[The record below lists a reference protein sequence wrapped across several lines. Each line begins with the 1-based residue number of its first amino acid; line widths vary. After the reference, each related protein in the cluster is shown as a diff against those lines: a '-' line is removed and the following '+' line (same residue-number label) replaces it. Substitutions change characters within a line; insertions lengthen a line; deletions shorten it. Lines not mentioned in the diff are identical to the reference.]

1 MNGIFCPPWGVYL
14 WEKREIASRNIRPVL
29 GTTHERTN
37 EQTNIQKG
45 ASWGI
50 FFKLLET
57 YKTKHSGCTLYI
69 VQCVVFFT
77 LLYFVCICDEDKFSS
92 LRCLYAGAKTV
103 IRASSDCI
111 LRCFGFYWSY
121 LGTAAACFI
130 FHQDIQMSAEAEKN
144 KWTNVECGRI
154 ITCTWYVFACH
165 CYVEK
170 DGFLWRFR
178 DVDSILLKLRLAD
191 INVWNRIEV
200 SSYTFYFII
209 RFQN

>member
-29 GTTHERTN
+29 GTTHK
-37 EQTNIQKG
+37 QTNRQKG

-57 YKTKHSGCTLYI
+57 YKTKHSGGALYV
-69 VQCVVFFT
+69 VQCVFFT

-111 LRCFGFYWSY
+111 LRCFWF
-121 LGTAAACFI
+121 
-130 FHQDIQMSAEAEKN
+130 
-144 KWTNVECGRI
+144 
-154 ITCTWYVFACH
+154 
-165 CYVEK
+165 
-170 DGFLWRFR
+170 
-178 DVDSILLKLRLAD
+178 LLKLLRDRCYLLYFPSGLTKERRSWEKQMNKCRVWQD
-191 INVWNRIEV
+191 HHVYNVHDMFLLTIVRWKNISFFEDSELLIA
-200 SSYTFYFII
+200 SS
-209 RFQN
+209 

>member
-29 GTTHERTN
+29 GTTHE
-37 EQTNIQKG
+37 QTNRQKG

-57 YKTKHSGCTLYI
+57 YKTKHSGGALYV
-69 VQCVVFFT
+69 VQCVFFT

-111 LRCFGFYWSY
+111 LRCFWFLLKLLRDRCY
-121 LGTAAACFI
+121 LLYFP
-130 FHQDIQMSAEAEKN
+130 QDTQKSAEADKN

-154 ITCTWYVFACH
+154 ITCTMYMICFC
-165 CYVEK
+165 
-170 DGFLWRFR
+170 LP
-178 DVDSILLKLRLAD
+178 LLGGK
-191 INVWNRIEV
+191 I
-200 SSYTFYFII
+200 
-209 RFQN
+209 